1 MRAVSG
7 KFNTSDFVAWPG
19 QGRSHQMRPLETKSD
34 DMTDFAMTPPFAA
47 PRRPARFVRPGRPG
61 GLWGAVHYAGV
72 LAVWLVLFVV
82 DRPLALKVMAERR
95 ADSPIPRHWGW

>member
-1 MRAVSG
+1 
-7 KFNTSDFVAWPG
+7 
-19 QGRSHQMRPLETKSD
+19 
-34 DMTDFAMTPPFAA
+34 MTDLAMNQPFATS
-47 PRRPARFVRPGRPG
+47 RQSTRARFVRPGRPG

-72 LAVWLVLFVV
+72 LLVWAVLFVV